1 MRKLIVATA
10 ALTLSAFGAAAQQGG
25 QLTLR
30 DTHGAWEVRCANDGT
45 GTCLMVQEGKNSNGE
60 TVIKIGLQAP
70 KGATGPNGQP
80 IAAVMSIEA
89 PMGIALMPGVQLKID
104 GKEVGRAPYRF
115 CAGGACV
122 VNQPID
128 AGLVSQLKKGSNAVI
143 TITGLNGQT
152 ADANVSLS
160 GFTKAF
166 NGL

>member
-1 MRKLIVATA
+1 MAVSATG
-10 ALTLSAFGAAAQQGG
+10 ALAQQAG

-30 DTHGAWEVRCANDGT
+30 DTHGAWEVRCAADNPGV
-45 GTCLMVQEGKNSNGE
+45 CLMVQDGKNSAGE

-115 CAGGACV
+115 CAGSACV

-128 AGLVSQLKKGSNAVI
+128 TALVDQLKRGSNAVV
-143 TITGLNGQT
+143 TITGLNGKT

-166 NGL
+166 GSL